1 MFHRY
6 SILKTQLPLRRFSP
20 KQMMPLWVNV
30 PEHEFKKKNLA
41 KQHLNKSKHNLIDF
55 NKPPVGF
62 SSQEI
67 SLYMHSVY
75 FPVIF

>member
-1 MFHRY
+1 M
-6 SILKTQLPLRRFSP
+6 
-20 KQMMPLWVNV
+20 
-30 PEHEFKKKNLA
+30 A

-62 SSQEI
+62 SQDI